1 MEEEKNE
8 ETNENVTEKKFDFW
22 YAIPILL
29 LIIVVVASTM
39 FIISFINN
47 GKEEKLPKTYNYTR
61 NKTSNNSTNS
71 NSIIYDPAK
80 PIIYIYPTQ
89 TTDVEVKLG
98 NPENLSCT
106 YPKYKNSWSVTAKP
120 DGSLIDKK
128 TGRNLYA
135 LYWEGENIFKDSNM
149 KEGFCIKGEDTAE
162 FLEEKLAI
170 LGLTDREAE
179 EFIVYWLPKMEDN
192 KYNYIRF
199 ETMEEQEKAMPLE
212 VTPKPDNVIRV
223 MMDWKALDEKIEVEE
238 QELTNPSREG
248 YTVVEWGGTKLN

>member
-8 ETNENVTEKKFDFW
+8 GTIKEEPNVNKNKFDNW
-22 YAIPILL
+22 YVIPIIV
-29 LIIVVVASTM
+29 LIVLILVGAIF
-39 FIISFINN
+39 FIRFLNN
-47 GKEEKLPKTYNYTR
+47 QTN
-61 NKTSNNSTNS
+61 NNSTNINNTLRS
-71 NSIIYDPAK
+71 FVDDK

-98 NPENLSCT
+98 NPEQLSCT
-106 YPKYKNSWSVTAKP
+106 YPNYENGWSVTANP

-135 LYWEGENIFKDSNM
+135 LYWEGKNIFKDSNM
-149 KEGFCIKGEDTAE
+149 EEGFCIKGEDTAK

-179 EFIVYWLPKMEDN
+179 EFIVYWLPKMKDN

-199 ETMEEQEKAMPLE
+199 ETMQEQEKAMPLE
-212 VTPKPDNVIRV
+212 VTPKPDNVIRI
-223 MMDWKALDEKIEVEE
+223 MMDWKALEEKIEVDE
-238 QELTNPSREG
+238 QELITPSREG
-248 YTVVEWGGTKLN
+248 YTIVEWGGTELD